1 MTTISQSILDH
12 YISREIEQKKQKP
25 IVKSV
30 EQPSWLSLRRIF
42 SRNNPD
48 QLLDFQA
55 YKKIG
60 DEIIEYLIQSLTH
73 VQKKGLSSL
82 GDSEKKL
89 ERLLSIIE
97 SDSTKLTRFGE
108 ALKSILAPLS
118 LDIKDLFDYEDLLFP
133 ANEHGFNNSN
143 RAILRRILYKCDDIF
158 AAAKAKVEAKIQ
170 SIRQHLETYIEESIN
185 QNDIFDIPHPEE
197 EDILRI
203 SIDLIENPSNFVS
216 NSPTEKILFKLVA
229 DLQSDYGFKPSDIA
243 RNIDLIFPSKS
254 REVKDLWVRLLGKIK
269 DPDDLTIKTSN
280 FLAIPSLDTQLK
292 NLPKEKK
299 PILLSLLILLSSRVT
314 TDSLDP
320 QIQSKIDNLSSAN
333 IVLDP
338 SNPQSKQ
345 EIYRTL
351 QFFRENPLINQT
363 TLGKV
368 KTSNLPDAIK
378 KLFRKPF
385 LNDYQKLEILQNLS
399 SLLIDVRLIKSKIDN
414 LSEREKNVL
423 NRLGH
428 LLHNGVF
435 FDRLRRFFIANPD
448 FITLS
453 YPVTKKKL
461 NSRGEVMKNSKGEEV
476 EIIET
481 KFRKLEESTMYKLR
495 QFDSCFARFEEEDI
509 KPVYSEL
516 KEIINDSVID
526 YKKYLNSDSLTE
538 DKKPKKPDLDPKLI
552 QFILD
557 NHRETMNLRHIYK
570 LGTSEITKSFQDLD
584 INYLK
589 LKRSGLP
596 QAFQDI
602 FQGLTQTEIFQKWI
616 EYASYAIDLDFLK
629 EKFNALPD
637 SIAKSKLTKLNILDK
652 PREYFW
658 KLKQEFDKKSDSLD
672 STLER
677 DFDLSFDGLIS
688 KDIQDVISSLKTL
701 VNESS
706 VNYSSQTDLINK
718 PKFRLQGFEN
728 YGQAI
733 LDFFQN
739 NPRPSFQ
746 SSKEQEELWSH
757 YCSLLIDSDVL
768 KTYYQELDPD
778 TRGVFDNYN
787 LNNQSQIDY
796 YKLKMFFDENKFF
809 VESSPEL
816 LISDPDT
823 SLYKLKNLLP
833 NIFSNLTL
841 DDARTIYEPLRNIIN
856 FSFYGS
862 STRSNSRASF
872 SLNEKQKSLLQPFNL
887 LLQQEDYR
895 FELFKFFRD
904 NPYFNPTAIDQIDS
918 NRLPE
923 LRELFESTKDESLKV
938 EIFQN
943 LKKISDNCRVTYML
957 SPAERSLIKP
967 FEADLENYDFCR
979 QLQKHLISSSNSRFH
994 ISPGNISIDSELSST
1009 VNQYIHRRS
1018 GLQKELFKH
1027 LQEMQFDPK
1036 GVRFRE
1042 VLQNPQEVFRHFWQ
1056 TGNLKP
1062 TVAQVVDFIQ
1072 KSQDPSFASRQFLQR
1087 GLGALLGAVIA
1098 GTAVYGVNELNELN
1112 REVAEARYQAARF
1125 KLTDRIFMNSGNQLT
1140 HKELFLDNLNTFL
1153 NYVLDNPELSKS
1165 IKESLFGVGKLDI
1178 PEYFDLE
1185 PNSVII
1191 APKAILNWDYSIETK
1206 DDKPLREYPPNAA
1219 LMKPVLN
1226 IKLDEKALTT
1236 ALKQAGVSDP
1246 NQLDPRTNK
1255 TYLQGAYNFFASSFQ
1270 DYDSSLKLPPAF
1282 YSFIGPDNKL
1292 KIIVDPE
1299 IANLVYS
1306 PVGTFEELNKL
1317 FDSNQEPKNLNP
1329 AFARHCLKTYLDE
1342 RLKRSLNA
1350 PTNKILLKYETRL
1363 RELLERFQYNQ
1374 EDLEFIKE
1382 KSALLE
1388 NFLEEQ
1394 KDYELSVLQQLL
1406 NENDQNHTDPQT
1418 TLKRLVRQDIFY
1430 TFKSFGNSADLSLA
1444 GLLKSLAPEQDDK
1457 VSLQRAK
1464 VYNPRAL
1471 REEQPNSIGN
1481 RINFRLI
1488 DYIIKNLESLNP
1500 QNTI

>member
-1 MTTISQSILDH
+1 MKTIPKKILDY

-25 IVKSV
+25 IVMSV
-30 EQPSWLSLRRIF
+30 EHPSWLSLRRIF

-60 DEIIEYLIQSLTH
+60 DEIIKYLKAQIKFLTH
-73 VQKKGLSSL
+73 AQKKGLSSL

-89 ERLLSIIE
+89 ERLLSIVE
-97 SDSTKLTRFGE
+97 SDSTKLNSFRE
-108 ALKSILAPLS
+108 ALKSILDPFRLE
-118 LDIKDLFDYEDLLFP
+118 IKDLFDYENLLFP
-133 ANEHGFNNSN
+133 ANEYGFNNSN
-143 RAILRRILYKCDDIF
+143 RAILRRILDKCDGGNIF
-158 AAAKAKVEAKIQ
+158 AAAKAKVEAK
-170 SIRQHLETYIEESIN
+170 SQHLDTYIQESIN
-185 QNDIFDIPHPEE
+185 QNDILDIPHPEE
-197 EDILRI
+197 EDILKI
-203 SIDLIENPSNFVS
+203 SIDFIENPSNFVS
-216 NSPTEKILFKLVA
+216 NFSTKKILFKLVA

-243 RNIDLIFPSKS
+243 SNIDLIFPSKS
-254 REVKDLWVRLLGKIK
+254 RKVKDLWVRLLGKIK

-280 FLAIPSLDTQLK
+280 FSAIPSLDTKLK
-292 NLPKEKK
+292 NLTKEKK
-299 PILLSLLILLSSRVT
+299 PILLSLLWLLSTRVT

-333 IVLDP
+333 IALDS
-338 SNPQSKQ
+338 SNPQSRND
-345 EIYRTL
+345 IYRTL
-351 QFFRENPLINQT
+351 KFFSENPLINQT

-368 KTSNLPDAIK
+368 ETSNLPDGIK

-385 LNDYQKLEILQNLS
+385 LNDNQKLEILQTLS
-399 SLLIDVRLIKSKIDN
+399 SLLIDEKFIKSRTDN
-414 LSEREKNVL
+414 LLSRQSQILRK
-423 NRLGH
+423 LGLH
-428 LLHNGVF
+428 LQNGVF

-448 FITLS
+448 FITHS
-453 YPVTKKKL
+453 YPVPKKVT
-461 NSRGEVMKNSKGEEV
+461 NSRGEEV
-476 EIIET
+476 EIT
-481 KFRKLEESTMYKLR
+481 KTQFRKFEESTMFKLR
-495 QFDSCFARFEEEDI
+495 QFDSCFAGFEEDEI
-509 KPVYSEL
+509 KLVYSEL

-526 YKKYLNSDSLTE
+526 YNKYLNSDSLTE
-538 DKKPKKPDLDPKLI
+538 DKKPKQPTLDPKLI
-552 QFILD
+552 QFVLE
-557 NHRETMNLRHIYK
+557 NHRETMQLRQIYK
-570 LGTSEITKSFQDLD
+570 LGLPEITKSFQDLD

-589 LKRSGLP
+589 IKRSGLP

-602 FQGLTQTEIFQKWI
+602 FQGLTQSEIFQKWI

-637 SIAKSKLTKLNILDK
+637 SMAKSKLTELNILDK

-672 STLER
+672 SQTLEL
-677 DFDLSFDGLIS
+677 DFDLNFNGLS
-688 KDIQDVISSLKTL
+688 GKDIQDVISSLKTL

-706 VNYSSQTDLINK
+706 VNYSSQTDLANK
-718 PKFRLQGFEN
+718 PKFRLQGFED

-778 TRGVFDNYN
+778 TRGVFDKYS

-816 LISDPDT
+816 LINDHDT

-833 NIFSNLTL
+833 NIFNNLTL
-841 DDARTIYEPLRNIIN
+841 DDARTIYEPLKNIIN

-862 STRSNSRASF
+862 STRSNSPASF
-872 SLNEKQKSLLQPFNL
+872 SLNEKHKSLLQPFNL

-904 NPYFNPTAIDQIDS
+904 NPYFNSRVIDQIDS

-923 LRELFESTKDESLKV
+923 LRELFGSTRDDSLKV
-938 EIFQN
+938 EIFQQ
-943 LKKISDNCRVTYML
+943 LKKISDNCRFLYML

-979 QLQKHLISSSNSRFH
+979 QLENQLRSSRNSRFQN
-994 ISPGNISIDSELSST
+994 SGSDISIDSALSEQSKK
-1009 VNQYIHRRS
+1009 YALERDK
-1018 GLQKELFKH
+1018 LQKELFKH
-1027 LQEMQFDPK
+1027 IQEMQFDPN

-1056 TGNLKP
+1056 IGNLKP
-1062 TVAQVVDFIQ
+1062 TVAQVVDFIR
-1072 KSQDPSFASRQFLQR
+1072 KSQDPRFTRRQLLQR
-1087 GLGALLGAVIA
+1087 GFVALISAGIA

-1185 PNSVII
+1185 PNSVFI
-1191 APKAILNWDYSIETK
+1191 APNAILNWDYSIETK
-1206 DDKPLREYPPNAA
+1206 DDKPLRDYPPNAA
-1219 LMKPVLN
+1219 LMKPVLK

-1246 NQLDPRTNK
+1246 NQLDPRANK
-1255 TYLQGAYNFFASSFQ
+1255 TYLQGAYDFFASSFQ

-1292 KIIVDPE
+1292 KIIVDPK

-1306 PVGTFEELNKL
+1306 PVGTFEELNEL
-1317 FDSNQEPKNLNP
+1317 FDSNQEPENLNP
-1329 AFARHCLKTYLDE
+1329 AFARLYLKTYLDE
-1342 RLKRSLNA
+1342 RLKRSFNTS
-1350 PTNKILLKYETRL
+1350 TNKILLKYETTL
-1363 RELLERFQYNQ
+1363 RELLKRFKYNQ

-1406 NENDQNHTDPQT
+1406 NENDQNDTDPQT

-1471 REEQPNSIGN
+1471 REEQLNSIGN

-1488 DYIIKNLESLNP
+1488 DYIINNLKLLNP